1 LSHFSNRSDLN
12 VNNSFEYV
20 TILNYK
26 IIFDMKIKNNVQSS
40 EGITSNANLRK
51 ILIAVCIA
59 LMAVI
64 ASVSG
69 LNVAQPMLAI
79 EFAVSHN
86 TVLWI
91 INIYTLTLAALLLPL
106 GALGDRKGRKK
117 MLLMGL
123 VIFGIASSLSGVSTS
138 SAMMLAARMFT
149 GIGAAM
155 IMPVTLAVITSTFPK
170 EERSKAIGIWTGVA
184 GGGGILGMYL
194 SALLV
199 DVANWRWL
207 FLLPVVLAIVSIVM
221 TIRFVPN
228 SVEKSS
234 DRFDFVGSLL
244 SILATVGII
253 YALHEAPSLGW
264 DAPLVLVSLIIGI
277 MGVVGFILW
286 EIKHNAPLLDI
297 RLFRE
302 RGLTSGSVSLLTV
315 FGVQAGLFIVLFPFF
330 QGVLGWSG
338 LRSTLGMMPM
348 AILMMI
354 SSGIA
359 PKLVLRI
366 GSKYT
371 MALGIALGGI
381 GTMLMAIFVS
391 VETGYLSVLPGLIIM
406 GLGMGFSMTP
416 STEAIT
422 SSLPADRQGV
432 ASALNDITRE
442 LGTALGV
449 ALLGPLVTAGYSR
462 SAATKLQDFSHD
474 VIATAKE
481 GLAHAQAI
489 APSMGDKE
497 EILVRFAR
505 ESFVSGWQQAMW
517 VGVVIMTA
525 LLLFILFKGPQNE
538 AKRERSTSVKSDKK
552 LFDG

>member
-1 LSHFSNRSDLN
+1 MNKTKTADYTPQPLLGYAPSH
-12 VNNSFEYV
+12 
-20 TILNYK
+20 
-26 IIFDMKIKNNVQSS
+26 
-40 EGITSNANLRK
+40 LRK
-51 ILIAVCIA
+51 ILISVCIA

-79 EFAVSHN
+79 EFGASQN
-86 TVLWI
+86 TVLWM

-117 MLLMGL
+117 MLMVGL
-123 VIFGIASSLSGVSTS
+123 IIFGTASALSGVATS
-138 SAMMLAARMFT
+138 STMMLAARLLT
-149 GIGAAM
+149 GIGAAL

-170 EERSKAIGIWTGVA
+170 EERSKAIGVWTGVA

-199 DVANWRWL
+199 DVATWRWL
-207 FLLPVVLAIVSIVM
+207 FLLPVILAIVSLGM

-228 SVEKSS
+228 SVEKTTH
-234 DRFDFVGSLL
+234 RFDLGGALL

-253 YALHEAPSLGW
+253 YALHEAPTLGW
-264 DAPLVLVSLIIGI
+264 NEPMVLTSLIIGI
-277 MGVVGFILW
+277 IGIIGFVLW
-286 EIKHNAPLLDI
+286 ELQHRAPLLDI
-297 RLFRE
+297 KLFDQRS
-302 RGLTSGSVSLLTV
+302 LSSGSISLLTV
-315 FGVQAGLFIVLFPFF
+315 FAVQAGIFIVLFPFF

-348 AILMMI
+348 ALLMMV
-354 SSGIA
+354 SSGLA
-359 PKLVLRI
+359 PKLAFQI

-371 MALGIALGGI
+371 MAIGIALGTI
-381 GTMLMAIFVS
+381 GAMLMAAFVS
-391 VETGYLSVLPGLIIM
+391 METGYLSVLPGLIIM

-422 SSLPADRQGV
+422 SSLPTDRQGV

-449 ALLGPLVTAGYSR
+449 ALLGPMVTAGYSA
-462 SAATKLQDFSHD
+462 SVEAKLQGYPPA
-474 VIATAKE
+474 VITTAKE

-489 APSMGDKE
+489 AASTGNQGEM
-497 EILVRFAR
+497 LNRFAK
-505 ESFVSGWQQAMW
+505 ESFVIGWQQAMW
-517 VGVVIMTA
+517 IGACIMTV
-525 LLLFILFKGPQNE
+525 LLVYILFKGPKNGVKKG
-538 AKRERSTSVKSDKK
+538 ASTAIETDIKSNDPIKIN
-552 LFDG
+552 

>member
-1 LSHFSNRSDLN
+1 M
-12 VNNSFEYV
+12 NNSFEYV

-86 TVLWI
+86 TVLWM

-123 VIFGIASSLSGVSTS
+123 VIFGVASALSGVSTS
-138 SAMMLAARMFT
+138 SEMMLAARMFT

-228 SVEKSS
+228 SVEKCS

-277 MGVVGFILW
+277 TGVVGFILW

-302 RGLTSGSVSLLTV
+302 RGLTGGSVSLLTV

-422 SSLPADRQGV
+422 SSLPADQQGV

-462 SAATKLQDFSHD
+462 SVATKLQDFPQD

-489 APSMGDKE
+489 APSMGNKE
-497 EILVRFAR
+497 EVLARFAR

-525 LLLFILFKGPQNE
+525 LLLFILFKGPQNGSKKE
-538 AKRERSTSVKSDKK
+538 LSASVESDKK
-552 LFDG
+552 SLDG

>member
-1 LSHFSNRSDLN
+1 MS
-12 VNNSFEYV
+12 NSFEYV
-20 TILNYK
+20 PILNYK
-26 IIFDMKIKNNVQSS
+26 IVSQRIDMKIDSKVPSS
-40 EGITSNANLRK
+40 EGNIPNVNLK
-51 ILIAVCIA
+51 SVLIAVCIA

-79 EFAVSHN
+79 EFGASQN

-106 GALGDRKGRKK
+106 GALGDRIGRKK
-117 MLLMGL
+117 MLLLGL
-123 VIFGIASSLSGVSTS
+123 IIFAVASGLSGISTS
-138 SAMMLAARMFT
+138 STMMLAARLLT
-149 GIGAAM
+149 GIGAAL
-155 IMPVTLAVITSTFPK
+155 IMPVTLAVITSTFPN

-221 TIRFVPN
+221 SIRFVPN
-228 SVEKSS
+228 SAEKS
-234 DRFDFVGSLL
+234 RHQFDFVGSML
-244 SILATVGII
+244 SILATVGVIF
-253 YALHEAPSLGW
+253 ALHEAPSLGW
-264 DAPLVLVSLIIGI
+264 DAPLVLISLIIGI
-277 MGVVGFILW
+277 VGIVGFILW
-286 EIKHNAPLLDI
+286 EINHNAPLLDI

-302 RGLTSGSVSLLTV
+302 RSLASGSVSLLTV

-330 QGVLGWSG
+330 QGVFGWSG

-354 SSGIA
+354 SSGLA
-359 PKLVLRI
+359 PKLALRI

-371 MALGIALGGI
+371 MALGIALGAI
-381 GTMLMAIFVS
+381 GAILIAIFVS

-462 SAATKLQDFSHD
+462 SVVAKLQDFSQD

-489 APSMGDKE
+489 APSLGSKE
-497 EILVRFAR
+497 EVLVRFAR

-517 VGVVIMTA
+517 VGVAIMTA

-538 AKRERSTSVKSDKK
+538 SKRALSALVESEKKS
-552 LFDG
+552 LDG

>member
-1 LSHFSNRSDLN
+1 MNTN
-12 VNNSFEYV
+12 
-20 TILNYK
+20 K
-26 IIFDMKIKNNVQSS
+26 IENTAS
-40 EGITSNANLRK
+40 EPDTKKTPAQLRK
-51 ILIAVCIA
+51 ILVAVCIA

-79 EFAVSHN
+79 EFGASQN
-86 TVLWI
+86 TVLWM

-117 MLLMGL
+117 TLLIGL
-123 VIFGIASSLSGVSTS
+123 VIFGVASTLSGISTS
-138 SAMMLAARMFT
+138 STMMLAARLLT

-221 TIRFVPN
+221 SIRFVPN
-228 SVEKSS
+228 SVEKSNH
-234 DRFDFVGSLL
+234 RFDFVGSLL
-244 SILATVGII
+244 SILATVGVI
-253 YALHEAPSLGW
+253 YALHEAPALGW

-277 MGVVGFILW
+277 AGMVGFILW
-286 EIKHNAPLLDI
+286 EIKHSAPLLDI

-302 RGLTSGSVSLLTV
+302 RSLASGSVSLLTV

-354 SSGIA
+354 SSGLA
-359 PKLVLRI
+359 PKLALRI

-371 MALGIALGGI
+371 MVLGIAFGAI
-381 GTMLMAIFVS
+381 GAMLMAIFVS
-391 VETGYLSVLPGLIIM
+391 VETGYLSVLPGLMIM

-462 SAATKLQDFSHD
+462 SVAAKLQDFSQD

-489 APSMGDKE
+489 APSMGNKE
-497 EILVRFAR
+497 EVLVRFAR

-525 LLLFILFKGPQNE
+525 LLLFILFKGPQTGSKKE
-538 AKRERSTSVKSDKK
+538 LSASVESYKKS
-552 LFDG
+552 LDG

>member
-1 LSHFSNRSDLN
+1 
-12 VNNSFEYV
+12 
-20 TILNYK
+20 
-26 IIFDMKIKNNVQSS
+26 MKIKNNVQSS

-86 TVLWI
+86 TVLWM

-106 GALGDRKGRKK
+106 GSLGDRKGRKK

-123 VIFGIASSLSGVSTS
+123 VIFGVASALSGVSTS
-138 SAMMLAARMFT
+138 SEMMLAARMFT

-315 FGVQAGLFIVLFPFF
+315 LGVQAGLFIVLFPFF

-462 SAATKLQDFSHD
+462 SVATKLQDFSHD

>member
-1 LSHFSNRSDLN
+1 MKTN
-12 VNNSFEYV
+12 
-20 TILNYK
+20 K
-26 IIFDMKIKNNVQSS
+26 IEDKTREPINEK
-40 EGITSNANLRK
+40 EPTHLRK
-51 ILIAVCIA
+51 ILISVCIA

-79 EFAVSHN
+79 EFNASQN
-86 TVLWI
+86 TVLWM

-117 MLLMGL
+117 MLLAGL
-123 VIFGIASSLSGVSTS
+123 VIFGAASALSAVATS
-138 SAMMLAARMFT
+138 ATMMLAARLFT
-149 GIGAAM
+149 GIGAAL

-207 FLLPVVLAIVSIVM
+207 FLLPVVLAMVSIFM

-228 SVEKSS
+228 SVEKTTH
-234 DRFDFVGSLL
+234 RFDIVGSLL
-244 SILATVGII
+244 SVLATVGII
-253 YALHEAPSLGW
+253 YALHEAPALGW
-264 DAPLVLVSLIIGI
+264 NEPMVLVSLIIGI
-277 MGVVGFILW
+277 AGIIGFISW
-286 EIKHNAPLLDI
+286 ELRHKAPLLDI

-302 RGLTSGSVSLLTV
+302 RSLSSGSISLLTV
-315 FGVQAGLFIVLFPFF
+315 FGVQAGIFIVLFPFF

-338 LRSTLGMMPM
+338 LRSTLAMMPM
-348 AILMMI
+348 ALLMMV
-354 SSGIA
+354 SSGLA
-359 PKLVLRI
+359 PKLAFRI

-371 MALGIALGGI
+371 MALGIALGAI
-381 GTMLMAIFVS
+381 GAMLMAVFVS
-391 VETGYLSVLPGLIIM
+391 AETGYLSVLPGLIIM

-422 SSLPADRQGV
+422 SSLPTDRQGV

-449 ALLGPLVTAGYSR
+449 ALLGPLVTAGYS
-462 SAATKLQDFSHD
+462 AAVGAKLQGFSSD

-489 APSMGDKE
+489 APSTGNQADML
-497 EILVRFAR
+497 IRVAR
-505 ESFVSGWQQAMW
+505 ESFVIGWQQAMW
-517 VGVVIMTA
+517 VGACVMT
-525 LLLFILFKGPQNE
+525 ILFLYILFRGPENV
-538 AKRERSTSVKSDKK
+538 VKKEISASIKANIKSNDHVKNQ
-552 LFDG
+552 LDG

>member
-1 LSHFSNRSDLN
+1 MKTN
-12 VNNSFEYV
+12 
-20 TILNYK
+20 K
-26 IIFDMKIKNNVQSS
+26 IENATS
-40 EGITSNANLRK
+40 EPNAKKTPAHLRK
-51 ILIAVCIA
+51 ILISVCIA

-79 EFAVSHN
+79 EFGASQN
-86 TVLWI
+86 TVLWM

-117 MLLMGL
+117 MLLIGL
-123 VIFGIASSLSGVSTS
+123 IIFGIASALSGISTS
-138 SAMMLAARMFT
+138 STMMLGARLLT

-221 TIRFVPN
+221 SIRFVPN

-234 DRFDFVGSLL
+234 HRFDFVGSLL
-244 SILATVGII
+244 SVLATVGVI
-253 YALHEAPSLGW
+253 YALHEAPVLGW
-264 DAPLVLVSLIIGI
+264 NAPMVLVSLTIGI
-277 MGVVGFILW
+277 AGIAGFILW
-286 EIKHNAPLLDI
+286 EIRHSAPLLDI
-297 RLFRE
+297 RLFRK
-302 RGLTSGSVSLLTV
+302 RSLSSGSVSLLTV

-354 SSGIA
+354 SSGLA
-359 PKLVLRI
+359 PKLAFQI

-371 MALGIALGGI
+371 MALGIALGAI
-381 GTMLMAIFVS
+381 GAMLMAIFVS
-391 VETGYLSVLPGLIIM
+391 AETGYLSVLPGLIIM

-449 ALLGPLVTAGYSR
+449 ALLGPLVSAGYSK
-462 SAATKLQDFSHD
+462 SVEAKLQDFPQD

-489 APSMGDKE
+489 APSTGNKE
-497 EILVRFAR
+497 EILIRFAR
-505 ESFVSGWQQAMW
+505 ESFVTGWQHAMW
-517 VGVVIMTA
+517 IGVIIMTA
-525 LLLFILFKGPQNE
+525 LLLYILFKGPQNVVKKE
-538 AKRERSTSVKSDKK
+538 VLTSIESND
-552 LFDG
+552 

>member
-1 LSHFSNRSDLN
+1 M
-12 VNNSFEYV
+12 NNSFEYV

-123 VIFGIASSLSGVSTS
+123 VIFGVASALSGVSTS

-277 MGVVGFILW
+277 TGVVGFILW

-297 RLFRE
+297 RLFRK
-302 RGLTSGSVSLLTV
+302 RGLTSGSVSLLKV

-338 LRSTLGMMPM
+338 LHSTLGMMPM

-354 SSGIA
+354 SSGLA
-359 PKLVLRI
+359 PKLALRI

-371 MALGIALGGI
+371 MALGIALGAI
-381 GTMLMAIFVS
+381 GSMLMAIFVS

-416 STEAIT
+416 ATEAIT
-422 SSLPADRQGV
+422 SSLPVDRQGV

-442 LGTALGV
+442 LETALGV

-462 SAATKLQDFSHD
+462 SVATKLQDFSDD

-497 EILVRFAR
+497 EILVSFAR

-525 LLLFILFKGPQNE
+525 LLLFILFKGPQNGS
-538 AKRERSTSVKSDKK
+538 KKERSASVESDKK
-552 LFDG
+552 SLDG